1 MKLKKLAAISVLS
14 ILSFS
19 ATSNVSDEKS
29 REPAPNQY
37 LIDDMS
43 KDVFD
48 GEDIN
53 SNSDEY
59 LDAKFK
65 QIDESIY
72 KSDVAEQHI
81 CQPWP
86 RC

>member
-1 MKLKKLAAISVLS
+1 MKSKKLIAVFTLS

-19 ATSNVSDEKS
+19 VAANVSDEKDS
-29 REPAPNQY
+29 KPVPNQY
-37 LIDDMS
+37 IADDFSKDAIDD
-43 KDVFD
+43 
-48 GEDIN
+48 EIN
-53 SNSDEY
+53 LNSDEY
-59 LDAKFK
+59 LEAKFK

-72 KSDVAEQHI
+72 KSDLTEQHI